1 MNQQKKKII
10 IIGPAYPYRGGPST
24 FVSYLYNS
32 LKDKFEIKIY
42 NYKLLYPSFLFPGK
56 TQYDESATSKFIVPN
71 ERIVNS
77 VSPLNWIKTANKI
90 KQEKADLVVFDWWQP
105 FFGICHFF
113 ISLFIKKR
121 YKERI
126 VFITENFISH
136 ETRYI
141 DSFLTKLGLRNANY
155 FIALSQIVEE
165 DLKSISADKKIYRA
179 ELPTFDLYKLPDES
193 AINEERKNLGFN
205 KDDRILLF
213 FGYVRKYKGLDILI
227 KAMPSVI
234 SSNPGVKL
242 LIVGEF
248 YDEPS
253 YYINLIKELKLDNI
267 VKVLNRFV
275 KNEEVGLYYGMSDL
289 VILPYRSAT
298 QSAVLNV
305 SYSFLKPV
313 VATKVGGLKE
323 FVDDGETG
331 FLVDP
336 ESVIALA
343 NGIKTFFDSKD
354 KIDFTS
360 NIKKRLGNNL
370 FYKFAEIFEQIIV
383 H

>member
-1 MNQQKKKII
+1 
-10 IIGPAYPYRGGPST
+10 
-24 FVSYLYNS
+24 
-32 LKDKFEIKIY
+32 
-42 NYKLLYPSFLFPGK
+42 
-56 TQYDESATSKFIVPN
+56 
-71 ERIVNS
+71 
-77 VSPLNWIKTANKI
+77 
-90 KQEKADLVVFDWWQP
+90 
-105 FFGICHFF
+105 
-113 ISLFIKKR
+113 
-121 YKERI
+121 
-126 VFITENFISH
+126 
-136 ETRYI
+136 
-141 DSFLTKLGLRNANY
+141 
-155 FIALSQIVEE
+155 
-165 DLKSISADKKIYRA
+165 
-179 ELPTFDLYKLPDES
+179 
-193 AINEERKNLGFN
+193 
-205 KDDRILLF
+205 
-213 FGYVRKYKGLDILI
+213 
-227 KAMPSVI
+227 
-234 SSNPGVKL
+234 
-242 LIVGEF
+242 
-248 YDEPS
+248 
-253 YYINLIKELKLDNI
+253 
-267 VKVLNRFV
+267 
-275 KNEEVGLYYGMSDL
+275 MSDL